1 MPSVIRRFAAGA
13 ATAIAMA
20 TVIAVATPATG
31 FAQVPVD
38 DQRVRQLESEVMRL
52 QRELDAQSRRLQMLE
67 QAARIVPPLVPA
79 LPASAA
85 ENSSPAW
92 LVSTTWDRIKPGM
105 KAPDVI
111 AILGRPTS
119 ARYTDDG
126 KIRILFYAMEI
137 GATALLAGNIR
148 VDDTGVVEINR
159 PVLK

>member
-1 MPSVIRRFAAGA
+1 MSNLIRRLAAAAALITAIAA
-13 ATAIAMA
+13 ATATTA
-20 TVIAVATPATG
+20 
-31 FAQVPVD
+31 FAQMPVD
-38 DQRVRQLESEVMRL
+38 DLRVRQLESEVQRL

-67 QAARIVPPLVPA
+67 QAARIVPPLVPSA
-79 LPASAA
+79 PVSAA

-92 LVSTTWDRIKPGM
+92 LVATIWDRIKPGM
-105 KAPDVI
+105 KAQDVI

-126 KIRILFYAMEI
+126 KIRVLFYAMEI

>member
-1 MPSVIRRFAAGA
+1 MFNLIRRFAAGA
-13 ATAIAMA
+13 ALTIALAVPTATTAL
-20 TVIAVATPATG
+20 
-31 FAQVPVD
+31 AQMPVD
-38 DQRVRQLESEVMRL
+38 DLRVRQLETELQRL

-67 QAARIVPPLVPA
+67 QAARIVPPLVP
-79 LPASAA
+79 SAPMSSA

-92 LVSTTWDRIKPGM
+92 LVATIWDRIKPGM
-105 KAPDVI
+105 KAADVI

-126 KIRILFYAMEI
+126 RIRVLFYAMEI

>member
-1 MPSVIRRFAAGA
+1 MSSRICLALAVITIAL
-13 ATAIAMA
+13 TA
-20 TVIAVATPATG
+20 PA

-38 DQRVRQLESEVMRL
+38 DLRVRQLEQEVMRL
-52 QRELDAQSRRLQMLE
+52 QRELDAQSRRLQVLE
-67 QAARIVPPLVPA
+67 QSARVVSPVYPT
-79 LPASAA
+79 LPAAPA

-92 LVSTTWDRIKPGM
+92 LVSAAWDRIKPGM
-105 KAPDVI
+105 KATDVI

-126 KIRILFYAMEI
+126 RIRVLFYAMEI

>member
-1 MPSVIRRFAAGA
+1 MPHLFHKLALLAAA
-13 ATAIAMA
+13 ATALGAAAPAM
-20 TVIAVATPATG
+20 
-31 FAQVPVD
+31 AQVPVD
-38 DQRVRQLESEVMRL
+38 DLRVRQLESELQRL

-67 QAARIVPPLVPA
+67 QAARIAPPLPSTA
-79 LPASAA
+79 PLSAA

-105 KAPDVI
+105 KATDVI

-119 ARYTDDG
+119 ARYTDGG
-126 KIRILFYAMEI
+126 KINVLFYAMEI